1 MVAVVLAAAVC
12 SGPAIAGNDDV
23 RVVRVPDRD
32 GSGHTVQ
39 ACWRPTGR
47 RRLLGDHWTVPG
59 RGYSRVKFVRV
70 AGRFAAAETT
80 WHEEPFRELPG
91 EHTVRIVVVDVKT
104 GKRKLIEA
112 DVYNRLTLSRSG
124 TVRWTEREGGR
135 TVRHSVSFGT

>member
-1 MVAVVLAAAVC
+1 MLLALAC
-12 SGPAIAGNDDV
+12 SGAAILSNGHV
-23 RVVRVPDRD
+23 QVVRVPDVQ

-80 WHEEPFRELPG
+80 WHEDPFRELPG

-104 GKRKLIEA
+104 GKRRTTEG
-112 DVYNRLTLSRSG
+112 DVHNRLALSRNG
-124 TVRWTEREGGR
+124 TVRWTERDGGR
-135 TVRHSVSFGT
+135 VVVRSVSFPK